1 MTPPRKRRIVTDDDE
16 SDTAAQDSRADTAP
30 KAQENQSPNNLPPR
44 AAIPADPAE
53 PVANSDHVVHPSIV
67 ATHEG
72 TSAQPV
78 VCNSTSSDDDEND
91 IVEPGLSIIIQPSQR
106 ALKIEKKKKKQES
119 PKKRQRVVSTRSS
132 LRKPQE
138 AIESSATSD
147 SRSCE
152 ESDTNSKAMFPAA
165 AALYRDSILSVR
177 NKASSRNHKS
187 AAEDL
192 CPVCAR
198 FADFLKFFLPRN

>member
-1 MTPPRKRRIVTDDDE
+1 
-16 SDTAAQDSRADTAP
+16 
-30 KAQENQSPNNLPPR
+30 
-44 AAIPADPAE
+44 
-53 PVANSDHVVHPSIV
+53 
-67 ATHEG
+67 
-72 TSAQPV
+72 V

-152 ESDTNSKAMFPAA
+152 DSDTNSKAMFPAA

-198 FADFLKFFLPRN
+198 FADLLKFFLPRN